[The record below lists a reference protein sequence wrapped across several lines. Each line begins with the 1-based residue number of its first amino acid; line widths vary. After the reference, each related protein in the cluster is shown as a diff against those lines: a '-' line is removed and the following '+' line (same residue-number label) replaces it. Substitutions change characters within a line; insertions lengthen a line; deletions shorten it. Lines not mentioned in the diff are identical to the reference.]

1 MKEPCAGT
9 AGFRFSKSKPG
20 GKGERDSYK
29 YMLSQNAPCEGDDE
43 PKKLIDRPEPDEFRI
58 IEPPG

>member
-1 MKEPCAGT
+1 MQKPRAGT
-9 AGFRFSKSKPG
+9 AGFCFSKSKPG
-20 GKGERDSYK
+20 GECQRDSDK
-29 YMLSQNAPCEGDDE
+29 YMLGQNAPGERDDE